1 MIGTYSTFGE
11 TRRRRRRLV
20 YWRLVRFFSAVAAVA
35 MVGGY
40 GYQVGVSASQART
53 EKLEGDLV
61 RFQQSNLDLR
71 DELATTAQRSSQVEA
86 ALGELRQRYAAEV
99 PQGEVADLVAS
110 IRKQLAAGVEPERLA
125 FLIGAAAQAKA
136 CDGEPV
142 TKRFMPRT
150 PGHHGPGQLRSLRRS
165 DHDHGRRRASP
176 QRGGPARGVVR
187 SGEPDS
193 PRVSDC
199 GRPNSQ
205 HRRCGAARPSHGR
218 RWPRISL
225 QHRRQRL
232 ALRRDHGAVLRDR
245 WQCRQRLAGQR
256 TGRRRR
262 LANFRFRL
270 FSSGLIGIQGQ
281 AGTDQVTVAVDVVD
295 PADRRPVLVFV
306 QAWGGEEG
314 VFL

>member
-20 YWRLVRFFSAVAAVA
+20 YWRLVRFFSAGAAVA

-110 IRKQLAAGVEPERLA
+110 IRTQLAAGVEPERLA
-125 FLIGAAAQAKA
+125 FLIGAAGQAKA

-150 PGHHGPGQLRSLRRS
+150 AVTTGPVSFVRFDDRITVTGNGEPARNEAGLPEAWY
-165 DHDHGRRRASP
+165 DPASP
-176 QRGGPARGVVR
+176 IHLEFQTAGGQTASIDGVV
-187 SGEPDS
+187 P
-193 PRVSDC
+193 
-199 GRPNSQ
+199 
-205 HRRCGAARPSHGR
+205 
-218 RWPRISL
+218 
-225 QHRRQRL
+225 L
-232 ALRRDHGAVLRDR
+232 AHHM
-245 WQCRQRLAGQR
+245 
-256 TGRRRR
+256 
-262 LANFRFRL
+262 
-270 FSSGLIGIQGQ
+270 
-281 AGTDQVTVAVDVVD
+281 VVD
-295 PADRRPVLVFV
+295 GREYRFSIVASVSHFVEITAQTCAIDSASPGNEPVGV
-306 QAWGGEEG
+306 EG
-314 VFL
+314 

>member
-61 RFQQSNLDLR
+61 RFQQSNLNLR
-71 DELATTAQRSSQVEA
+71 DELATTAQRSSQLEA

-150 PGHHGPGQLRSLRRS
+150 PVTTGPVSFVRFDDRITVTGGGEPARNES
-165 DHDHGRRRASP
+165 
-176 QRGGPARGVVR
+176 GPARGVVR
-187 SGEPDS
+187 SGEPGS
-193 PRVSDC
+193 PRVSDR

-205 HRRCGAARPSHGR
+205 HRGCGSARPSHGR

-232 ALRRDHGAVLRDR
+232 ALRRDHGAGLRDR
-245 WQCRQRLAGQR
+245 WQCRQRLARQR
-256 TGRRRR
+256 IGRRRR
-262 LANFRFRL
+262 LIRL
-270 FSSGLIGIQGQ
+270 PGSMPAIPLRPDRHPG
-281 AGTDQVTVAVDVVD
+281 AGRQQT
-295 PADRRPVLVFV
+295 R
-306 QAWGGEEG
+306 
-314 VFL
+314 